1 MTDVVPETPPPA
13 NRGLWML
20 VIGLGI
26 AILIVV
32 AAMIGL
38 ALRRVYAKPDEASA
52 PPPAT
57 VAIRPG
63 DTPELNI
70 DLEQGE
76 IVADANL
83 QDGRLVVRLTSSAGD
98 RLMVLDPKTSKV
110 LSRIRFN
117 RPAGPGT
124 GDEASPGAGATLP
137 PGPSQP

>member
-38 ALRRVYAKPDEASA
+38 ALRRVYAKPDEATA
-52 PPPAT
+52 PAPAT

-70 DLEQGE
+70 DLEQSE
-76 IVADANL
+76 AVVDANL
-83 QDGRLVVRLTSSAGD
+83 QDGRLVVRLTAPAGD
-98 RLMVLDPKTSKV
+98 RLIVLDPKTSKV
-110 LSRIRFN
+110 LSRVRFN
-117 RPAGPGT
+117 RPAGPRPGNDA
-124 GDEASPGAGATLP
+124 GPGAGDSP
-137 PGPSQP
+137 QPGPSQP